1 MKKFFVILFTVFALL
16 LISCEAGSEE
26 PYVQFDEAAYW
37 EAKEKWLSLNSKNYN
52 FSYVIS
58 SDATGP
64 NYPEVVVTVVDG
76 SASYELV
83 AETED
88 DKNRFDDN
96 DACFISAEYL
106 FEFIWDLYEEAK
118 KTVDAKPDGLVSKI
132 VDVQYDQK
140 LGFPLFISSYGSWKE
155 KASIGGG
162 WWSMKINNI
171 EVD

>member
-1 MKKFFVILFTVFALL
+1 MKNYFFILFTILALL
-16 LISCEAGSEE
+16 LFSCEVGGEE
-26 PYVQFDEAAYW
+26 PYVQFDEAAYR
-37 EAKEKWLSLNSKNYN
+37 EAKEKWLSLNCKDYC

-64 NYPEVVVTVVDG
+64 NYPEVVVTVIDG
-76 SASYELV
+76 RASYELV

-96 DACFISAEYL
+96 DARFISGEYL
-106 FEFIWDLYEEAK
+106 FDFIWDLYEEAK
-118 KTVDAKPDGLVSKI
+118 KTVDAKPDGLVSKT

-140 LGFPLFISSYGSWKE
+140 LGFPLSISSYGSWKE
-155 KASIGGG
+155 DAPVGGG

-171 EVD
+171 EVK